1 MQMKNLNH
9 FYDKRDT
16 QLYLTRI
23 NKGNAEMEQGWE
35 ETIQRENKSN
45 KQNNSSISLVIM
57 NIKKDVICWCMKT
70 NND

>member
-1 MQMKNLNH
+1 MQMKNLSH

-23 NKGNAEMEQGWE
+23 NKENAEMEQGWE
-35 ETIQRENKSN
+35 ETIQRGNKSN
-45 KQNNSSISLVIM
+45 KQNKSSISLVIM

>member
-1 MQMKNLNH
+1 MQMKNLSH

-23 NKGNAEMEQGWE
+23 NKENAEMEQGWE
-35 ETIQRENKSN
+35 ETIQRGNKSN
-45 KQNNSSISLVIM
+45 KQKKSPISLVIM

>member
-1 MQMKNLNH
+1 MQMKNLSH

-23 NKGNAEMEQGWE
+23 NKENAEMEQGWE
-35 ETIQRENKSN
+35 ETIQRGNKSN
-45 KQNNSSISLVIM
+45 KQKKSSISLVIM